1 MRYTQAEKME
11 IIRMVENSDL
21 GVKKT
26 LDELDVNKSS
36 FYEWYRRY
44 ESQGYDGLATRKS
57 IARKF
62 WNKIPD
68 MEKDRVVSIALDHPG
83 KSPRELAWYI
93 TDTEGYYLSESSV
106 YRILK
111 AKDLITSPAYIVM
124 TAADKFQHPTSRVHE
139 LWQTDFTYFKVNGWG
154 WYFLGSVLDDYSR
167 YIISWKLFKSMS
179 ASDVKEL
186 LDMAVAKTGVHE
198 TAIKLRPRLLSDN
211 GPCYLSSELR
221 DYLESRGIS
230 HTRGAPYHPMTQGK
244 IERYHLSLKMVVK
257 LLQYYFPDQLEEE
270 IGLFIEYYNNRRYH
284 ESLDN
289 VTPADVYFGR
299 NREIVSRREKLKNRT
314 LELRRKQN
322 LKTNQQHSSTN
333 KLLTF
338 AGTIS

>member
-11 IIRMVENSDL
+11 IIRTVENSEL
-21 GVKKT
+21 GVKRT
-26 LDELDVNKSS
+26 LDELDVNRSS

-44 ESQGYDGLATRKS
+44 ETQGYDGLATRKS

-62 WNKIPD
+62 WNKIPEA
-68 MEKDRVVSIALDHPG
+68 EKKQVVSIALEHPG
-83 KSPRELAWYI
+83 KSPRELAWHI

-111 AKDLITSPAYIVM
+111 AYDLITSPAYIVM
-124 TAADKFQHPTSRVHE
+124 AASNKFRHPTNRVHE

-154 WYFLGSVLDDYSR
+154 WYYMGSVLDDYSR
-167 YIISWKLFKSMS
+167 YVIAWKLFTSMS

-186 LDMAVAKTGVHE
+186 LDMAVAKTGVNQIAVRH
-198 TAIKLRPRLLSDN
+198 RPRLLSDN
-211 GPCYLSSELR
+211 GPCYLSSELQE
-221 DYLESRGIS
+221 YLEKRGMA

-244 IERYHLSLKMVVK
+244 IERYHLSMKSVVK
-257 LLQYYFPDQLEEE
+257 LLQYYFPEQLEEE
-270 IGLFIEYYNNRRYH
+270 IRHFIEFYNNRRYH
-284 ESLDN
+284 ESLNN

-299 NREIVSRREKLKNRT
+299 NRKIIARREQLKKQT
-314 LELRRKQN
+314 LEFRRKQN
-322 LKTNQQHSSTN
+322 LTPNQLQTSTT

-338 AGTIS
+338 TRTIS